1 MVHNLLESEGITI
14 NYNKTINT
22 KNTNKYLKIL
32 DKETLTLSFKLNTFC
47 KQLHQNKIYNLR

>member
-32 DKETLTLSFKLNTFC
+32 DKETLTF
-47 KQLHQNKIYNLR
+47 IV